1 MRRVVCNPLLPS
13 QAMAC
18 ATAHCRY
25 ASSTSIYDV
34 MAAIR
39 ALDAKIS
46 AVDAKSSAEIDE
58 KLAARF
64 SKLSAEMKA
73 HKEVVKE
80 DATYWASKKWSQ
92 VEFAFG
98 ILLLF
103 LLFIYK
109 SHVDAHFES
118 KMANKDAKAMLRTV
132 TVAMPRSA

>member
-1 MRRVVCNPLLPS
+1 MRRVVCHLLLPS

-25 ASSTSIYDV
+25 ASSASTYDV

-39 ALDAKIS
+39 ALDSKIS

-58 KLAARF
+58 KLAAKF
-64 SKLSAEMKA
+64 SELSAEMKA
-73 HKEVVKE
+73 HKEAVKE
-80 DATYWASKKWSQ
+80 DATYWANKKWSQ

-109 SHVDAHFES
+109 SHLDANYES
-118 KMANKDAKAMLRTV
+118 KMASTDSRAMFWTV
-132 TVAMPRSA
+132 LKVMTRSA